1 MTNDLSRRLEML
13 ERRMNSERPAGT
25 LQHGSGLLRVSIG
38 GCLPPGEPLF
48 AMAGAHEWIR
58 EPGEDLDAFAD
69 RAAAGARELMN
80 EGLLVLGGLPRT
92 QAQHDVAMAAYEAW
106 LLTDDGIPPEEKS
119 PRYATMRR

>member
-1 MTNDLSRRLEML
+1 
-13 ERRMNSERPAGT
+13 MNAERPSGT

-48 AMAGAHEWIR
+48 AMAGAHEWMR

-69 RAAAGARELMN
+69 RTAQAARELN
-80 EGLLVLGGLPRT
+80 EGLLVLGGLPHT
-92 QAQHDVAMAAYEAW
+92 QRQHDVAMAACEAW
-106 LLTDDGIPPEEKS
+106 LLTDDGIPPEETS